1 MIPGTTGSERTAPQL
16 VVGQLCVPADLE
28 CPQHHC
34 PHPTLPTHITIL
46 PHRLSLTRRHPSS
59 PNHRQRI
66 RLTLSQNKRS
76 RLSVCGGRRSGVQTP
91 PPIATTT
98 RLTWVSFPMSH
109 NAPICDEHEEVS
121 NLHKDDEAVE
131 EQDWTYVPFTFRHFI
146 HPQPALSLFDANGK
160 LSASSLDLVS
170 FALSGES
177 GARLACSCKTP
188 SSATPLSR
196 AHPNIV

>member
-1 MIPGTTGSERTAPQL
+1 MSPTPLSP
-16 VVGQLCVPADLE
+16 PYS
-28 CPQHHC
+28 PY
-34 PHPTLPTHITIL
+34 PHYY
-46 PHRLSLTRRHPSS
+46 SSS
-59 PNHRQRI
+59 P
-66 RLTLSQNKRS
+66 SQSYEEESKFSQLPPENPLDFESENKRS

-98 RLTWVSFPMSH
+98 QLTWVSSPMSH

-121 NLHKDDEAVE
+121 NLHEDDEAVE
-131 EQDWTYVPFTFRHFI
+131 EQDCTYVPFTFRHCI

-160 LSASSLDLVS
+160 RSASSLDLVA